1 MTPRLDAD
9 SFDGFVSGHDVAVV
23 GFIGA
28 DGQDAL
34 KFSEAAGEAT
44 TGRAG
49 TAAAMVG
56 AEHTGLFAMFGLSD
70 SATAIFRN
78 RVVFYLEPGI
88 PSGGQLGALLDRV
101 LAVDFERARAEIE
114 QQRVAEAAL
123 ATHRVCPTA
132 RRGKLS

>member
-1 MTPRLDAD
+1 M
-9 SFDGFVSGHDVAVV
+9 VA
-23 GFIGA
+23 
-28 DGQDAL
+28 
-34 KFSEAAGEAT
+34 
-44 TGRAG
+44 
-49 TAAAMVG
+49 

-88 PSGGQLGALLDRV
+88 PSAGQLGGLLDRV
-101 LAVDFERARAEIE
+101 LAVDFDRVRAEIE
-114 QQRVAEAAL
+114 QQRAAEAAL